1 MRYIEEN
8 PVRAGLAAHPGA
20 YPWSSYRANALGED
34 DALVTPHP
42 HYYSLARSPDERR
55 AAYAA
60 LFARAGEAITP
71 VSRRR
76 SGSLSPRARSRS

>member
-1 MRYIEEN
+1 LEEN

-34 DALVTPHP
+34 GMLVTPHP
-42 HYYSLARSPDERR
+42 HYCSLGRSPEARR

-60 LFARAGEAITP
+60 LFARAGGRGRGNGAAEGRVA
-71 VSRRR
+71 RRD
-76 SGSLSPRARSRS
+76 